1 MTNRHMIPRHI
12 RALHPRDPRLGA
24 QFLRLGR
31 GAIMGACIPDEGDAE
46 VTHFLVLL
54 LAISLDIS
62 SNLGFFFFF
71 RHNQGNR
78 VVLPLS

>member
-31 GAIMGACIPDEGDAE
+31 RAVMGAGIPHEGDAE
-46 VTHFLVLL
+46 VTHFLLLLL
-54 LAISLDIS
+54 LAIKLVTVYNGD
-62 SNLGFFFFF
+62 LGF
-71 RHNQGNR
+71 
-78 VVLPLS
+78 LLLSGPGTGW